1 MLVIGLVTL
10 GIVPA
15 QAEHVLRWS
24 SQGDAMT
31 MDPHAQNEGQ
41 TLTFVAGFDKGY
53 FRPATWRDRLHDY
66 AVPALQ
72 FVVPLAVIGGVLA
85 QAEPGSVAL
94 QDEADGPGFLW
105 ATFAGRR
112 MVFSYNAMT
121 AMIELRD
128 GTVEGYPLRL
138 FGHRSL
144 QMDVVNFFGSLRR
157 EGRF

>member
-1 MLVIGLVTL
+1 MTHPTSDG
-10 GIVPA
+10 A
-15 QAEHVLRWS
+15 VLRFFA
-24 SQGDAMT
+24 DAVFR
-31 MDPHAQNEGQ
+31 AAEE
-41 TLTFVAGFDKGY
+41 TLDE
-53 FRPATWRDRLHDY
+53 
-66 AVPALQ
+66 
-72 FVVPLAVIGGVLA
+72 VVPVALAVIGGVLA
-85 QAEPGSVAL
+85 EAEPGSVAL

-112 MVFSYNAMT
+112 MVFRYNAMT